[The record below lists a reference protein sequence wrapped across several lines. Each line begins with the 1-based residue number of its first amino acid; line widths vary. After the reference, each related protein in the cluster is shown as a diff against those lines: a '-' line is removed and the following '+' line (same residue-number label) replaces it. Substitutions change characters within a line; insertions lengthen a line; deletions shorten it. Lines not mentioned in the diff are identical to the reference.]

1 VDALIGVLDLGL
13 LASTIRLF
21 TPILL
26 ASLGGLVTARVGIF
40 NIALEGFMLFG
51 AFFAVVGTAWTGQP
65 LVGLAFGVVAAVVVS
80 LVFAVVVVDLGG
92 DAIVAGLAVN
102 TLALGMT
109 TYLMLPLFGVE
120 GSFYDPSLQRLP
132 QVTIPLIEAIPV
144 VGTLLSGYS
153 VLVYVAFALV
163 VVFQVL
169 LFRHPLGI
177 RIRAVGEQPVAAASV
192 GVSVRGLRYL
202 AIVVSGV
209 MCGLAGAELSIS
221 LVTQFVIGM
230 TAGRGFI
237 ALVAV
242 MFGRAHPLGVLAA
255 SLIFGFMY
263 ALTLRLQGAGI
274 PPQFVAMLPYLV
286 TIGVL
291 VAVALR
297 HRRSQGAQARSAI
310 DDQGTIGPT
319 PVGGPAGI
327 APS

>member
-1 VDALIGVLDLGL
+1 MGDLVGILDLAL

-26 ASLGGLVTARVGIF
+26 ASLGGLVTERVGIF
-40 NIALEGFMLFG
+40 NIALEGLMLFG
-51 AFFAVVGTAWTGQP
+51 AFFAVVGTAWSGQP
-65 LVGLAFGVVAAVVVS
+65 LVGLAFAVVAAVLVS

-102 TLALGMT
+102 TLALGLT
-109 TYLMLPLFGVE
+109 TYLMRPIFGVE
-120 GSFYDPSLQRLP
+120 GSYYDPSLQRLP
-132 QVTIPLIEAIPV
+132 QVTIPFIEGLPLL
-144 VGTLLSGYS
+144 GTLLSGYS
-153 VLVYVAFALV
+153 ILVYVAFALV
-163 VVFQVL
+163 IVLQVV
-169 LFRHPLGI
+169 LFRHPLGL

-221 LVTQFVIGM
+221 LVTQFVLGM

-242 MFGRAHPLGVLAA
+242 MSGRAHPLGVLAA

-263 ALTLRLQGAGI
+263 ALTLRLQGVGI
-274 PPQFVAMLPYLV
+274 APQFVAMLPYVV
-286 TIGVL
+286 TIAVL
-291 VAVALR
+291 IAVAV
-297 HRRSQGAQARSAI
+297 RRRRARGSQARSAI
-310 DDQGTIGPT
+310 DEEGSTGPT
-319 PVGGPAGI
+319 PRVGSAGI

>member
-1 VDALIGVLDLGL
+1 MDALVGVLDVALV
-13 LASTIRLF
+13 ASTIRLF

-26 ASLGGLVTARVGIF
+26 AGLGGLVTARVGIF
-40 NIALEGFMLFG
+40 NIALEGLMLFG

-65 LVGLAFGVVAAVVVS
+65 LVGLVFAVVAAVLVS
-80 LVFAVVVVDLGG
+80 LIFAVVVVDLGG

-102 TLALGMT
+102 MLALGAT

-120 GSFYDPSLQRLP
+120 GSFYDPTLQRLP
-132 QVTIPLIEAIPV
+132 QVTIPV
-144 VGTLLSGYS
+144 VGAMPIVGSLLSGYS
-153 VLVYVAFALV
+153 ILVYVAFALV
-163 VVFQVL
+163 VVLQVL

-177 RIRAVGEQPVAAASV
+177 RIRAVGEQPLAAASV

-202 AIVVSGV
+202 AIVVCGI

-263 ALTLRLQGAGI
+263 ALTLRLQGAGSA
-274 PPQFVAMLPYLV
+274 PQFVAMLPYLV
-286 TIGVL
+286 TIAVL
-291 VAVALR
+291 VAVAIR
-297 HRRSQGAQARSAI
+297 QRRAQANRARTAI
-310 DDQGTIGPT
+310 DDQAGIGP
-319 PVGGPAGI
+319 PAVVGSAGV
-327 APS
+327 PPP